1 MIRFARYPAIASAL
15 LLLTACG
22 GLSDDDIDQALATAW
37 DKDPAVMSQ
46 MAQVQLPGAEPGG
59 LRGIGTSAKAA
70 EELASA
76 YGGEIAADLAHS
88 AINGAAKVASDFD
101 IEGAAEV
108 RDAVGVATA
117 KNWKVRNLEVLSR
130 RESGED
136 YVATVRYDLMADIN
150 GSTQTLFKDVTHQLR
165 LVDGSDGWQVEQ
177 STLGK

>member
-1 MIRFARYPAIASAL
+1 MIRFARYSAIVSTL

-22 GLSDDDIDQALATAW
+22 SLSDDDVNQALATAW
-37 DKDPAVMSQ
+37 DKDPVAMSQ
-46 MAQVQLPGAEPGG
+46 LAQVQLPGAEPGG

-76 YGGEIAADLAHS
+76 YGGEVAADLARS

-117 KNWKVRNLEVLSR
+117 KNWRVRNLEVLSR
-130 RESGED
+130 RQSGED

-150 GSTQTLFKDVTHQLR
+150 GSSQTLFKDVTHQLR
-165 LVDGSDGWQVEQ
+165 LVDGSDGWVVEKRVIGQ
-177 STLGK
+177 

>member
-1 MIRFARYPAIASAL
+1 M

-22 GLSDDDIDQALATAW
+22 GVSDDEIDQALATAW
-37 DKDPAVMSQ
+37 DKDPATMAHL
-46 MAQVQLPGAEPGG
+46 AQVQLPGTEPGS

-70 EELASA
+70 EEIASA
-76 YGGEIAADLAHS
+76 YGGEIAADLTRS

-101 IEGAAEV
+101 IEGAAEL

-117 KNWKVRNLEVLSR
+117 KNWQVRSLEVLAR
-130 RESGED
+130 RESGDD

-165 LVDGSDGWQVEQ
+165 LVEGSDGWQVERRG
-177 STLGK
+177 LGH